1 MNLKTIFRSL
11 IKLFIASLILFV
23 LFFKTF
29 DITIV
34 KGFSMNNTIDNED
47 VVLLDMYTYQDKLP
61 NYEDVVIVKRNYS
74 NIDNSSSKNKYLI
87 KRVIGLPN
95 DKIDISN
102 NKLYRNNKLVYES
115 YIKEPMECE
124 NMTFY
129 IPKGKIFV
137 MGDNR
142 NNSLDSRSNE
152 IGFIDL
158 DHQLYAKAIYDIS
171 QNKRI

>member
-1 MNLKTIFRSL
+1 MNIKTILSSL
-11 IKLFIASLILFV
+11 IKLFVASLILFV

-29 DITIV
+29 GITVV

-47 VVLLDMYTYQDKLP
+47 VVLLDMYTYQDNLP

-74 NIDNSSSKNKYLI
+74 NIDYSYKNKFLI

-95 DKIDISN
+95 DKIDILN
-102 NKLYRNNKLVYES
+102 NKLYRNNKLVSES

-124 NMTFY
+124 KMTFY

-142 NNSLDSRSNE
+142 NDSLDSRSNK
-152 IGFIDL
+152 IGFIDV

>member
-1 MNLKTIFRSL
+1 MNLKTIFSSL